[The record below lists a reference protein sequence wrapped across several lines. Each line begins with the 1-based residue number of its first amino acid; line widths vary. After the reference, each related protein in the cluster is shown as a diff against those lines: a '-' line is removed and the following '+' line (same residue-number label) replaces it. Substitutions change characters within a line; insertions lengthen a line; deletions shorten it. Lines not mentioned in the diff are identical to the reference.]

1 MAWLNRRKR
10 KSTGPLMTI
19 HNRGGGQTGGTRSHA
34 VGQSDSPA
42 VPAASEPADDAVPW
56 AWPGGEVTP
65 AAEDPPEV
73 EAPSFWDWEPAGDSS
88 GLEDSAGSGDSPDSG
103 GASDFGDVGD
113 SWDSAEGAEDPWDLG
128 RDAAEGPGGEG
139 PGG

>member
-34 VGQSDSPA
+34 VGQPDSPA
-42 VPAASEPADDAVPW
+42 VPAASEPADDAVAW

-65 AAEDPPEV
+65 AAEDPPEA
-73 EAPSFWDWEPAGDSS
+73 EAPSFWDWEPVEDSPSPSPDAGDSA
-88 GLEDSAGSGDSPDSG
+88 DIGD
-103 GASDFGDVGD
+103 
-113 SWDSAEGAEDPWDLG
+113 
-128 RDAAEGPGGEG
+128 
-139 PGG
+139 